1 MNSYIK
7 DLVHIFFPEQ
17 CVICE
22 KTLSDGE
29 YLVCVFCRHDLP
41 LTNFCFE
48 KNNIVETSFYGR
60 VSLQAATSLFYFY
73 KKGNVQKLIHELK
86 YRDNEEIGNFIGN
99 WLGDNMVQSKRFDE
113 VDCIIPVP
121 LHSKKLRQRGYN
133 QVTKFGKSLSEK
145 LQIPFMD
152 DVLLRKTYAKT
163 QTIKQKEER
172 IQSIEGIFG
181 LSDKNKIQNK
191 HVLLI
196 DDIIT
201 TGATIEACCLA
212 LKEIPSVRISL
223 ATMAYTP

>member
-1 MNSYIK
+1 M
-7 DLVHIFFPEQ
+7 LTTGEQ
-17 CVICE
+17 LLCV
-22 KTLSDGE
+22 S
-29 YLVCVFCRHDLP
+29 CRSDLP
-41 LTNFCFE
+41 ETNFSE
-48 KNNIVETSFYGR
+48 WQENMVERSFYGR
-60 VSLQAATSLFYFY
+60 IPIENATSLLYFN